1 MKRILSLTL
10 AFVMVLGLVRVTVHA
25 DTNDLGM
32 RLLESGE
39 EYQTMTVSQPMI
51 DMIKDMEGFRAEPYW
66 DVSQWSIGYG
76 SSCGTDPDVK
86 PDITVTEEEAEQML
100 LERLESNYG
109 KTVNNYCK
117 KIGRQPS
124 QQQFDALL
132 DFTYNLGGAWTDGC
146 MLTDWLENPT
156 SEMDFVN
163 AIGRWCR
170 VSSDVTYTTASRRIR
185 EALVFLWGEYY
196 LAHGSEDFESELE
209 VVSNHQLPHYKM
221 VVFQAGDGIFSK
233 YSDDI
238 RYYKVGMPYGG
249 FNIPTLEGYTLAGW
263 EVTRI
268 NNSRVDDPQSITADA
283 LVENNLELT
292 AVWGENGAVD
302 PTEPTDPEPTEPE
315 PTEPEPTEPE
325 PTEPEPTEP
334 EPTEPEPTE
343 PEPTEPEPTEP
354 EPTEPEPTEPEP
366 TEPEPTEPETTD
378 PEPTEPEPDELPFN
392 DVDEGDWFYE
402 PVKYVYQNKYMVGV
416 SDVAFGPQTTMTR
429 GMLVTVLYRID
440 GSPEVSDEE
449 RSYFEDSQGMYC
461 TDAIAWARAY
471 GIAYGVSDTRFN
483 PNAKVIRQDA
493 IAIFYR
499 YSVNYLGMDSGYRK
513 SLDYFI
519 DSEKVSSYA
528 LEPMEWAVGEN
539 LVAGSPS
546 ANGMKLNPKGNLTRA
561 EAATLLT
568 KFVQQLMGFV

>member
-51 DMIKDMEGFRAEPYW
+51 DMIKNMEGFRAEPYW

-249 FNIPTLEGYTLAGW
+249 FNIATLEGYTLAGW
-263 EVTRI
+263 GVTRI
-268 NNSRVDDPQSITADA
+268 NNSRVDDPQPITADA

-292 AVWGENGAVD
+292 AVWVENGAVD

-315 PTEPEPTEPE
+315 P
-325 PTEPEPTEP
+325 
-334 EPTEPEPTE
+334 
-343 PEPTEPEPTEP
+343 
-354 EPTEPEPTEPEP
+354 
-366 TEPEPTEPETTD
+366 TD

-483 PNAKVIRQDA
+483 PNAKVTRQDA